1 MHDRFSKLKSS
12 QVMPPFLRR
21 SQKKKIKLEEENYRQ
36 KVIHLEKLEARGSF
50 RETREDKIE
59 EEKVIFS
66 GNLYL
71 HSLSLSLPPSLVS
84 LSIYLSSLPL
94 VSFIRKFIRAAS
106 ERGRE
111 GESLLCTVIRNRV
124 ETCEERSH
132 VLFSCANLFSTISF
146 LK

>member
-1 MHDRFSKLKSS
+1 
-12 QVMPPFLRR
+12 MPPFLRR

-71 HSLSLSLPPSLVS
+71 HSLSLSPPFSRLP
-84 LSIYLSSLPL
+84 IYLSLLSSSCVLYKEIY
-94 VSFIRKFIRAAS
+94 S
-106 ERGRE
+106 RGFWERE
-111 GESLLCTVIRNRV
+111 GRRESVMYGYTEQSRDMRGKVACLILLR
-124 ETCEERSH
+124 
-132 VLFSCANLFSTISF
+132 
-146 LK
+146 